1 MLESYEMS
9 RKALSKQFKSGLSE
23 IELDDLIDSTTRE
36 FDEYKTKLGNFRFF
50 AQKKAC
56 FFDD

>member
-36 FDEYKTKLGNFRFF
+36 FDEYKTKL
-50 AQKKAC
+50 
-56 FFDD
+56 